1 MSASGNSSASS
12 GSKNNSTRP
21 SRRFWEEDADDDP
34 STKLPEISEDTA
46 VYLTTQR
53 KTHGTVSYGGSRSL
67 SGVSGRDPEREFK
80 ERVERQRRF
89 EEEEDV
95 VLQSMGEALQR
106 LKGETLAI
114 NTELQ
119 EQNVLIREI
128 DGTMSRLELAFQL
141 VAQKVDRALQR
152 TGLPYMKIIL
162 FQCIAIIIMFIL
174 IVYF

>member
-1 MSASGNSSASS
+1 
-12 GSKNNSTRP
+12 
-21 SRRFWEEDADDDP
+21 
-34 STKLPEISEDTA
+34 
-46 VYLTTQR
+46 
-53 KTHGTVSYGGSRSL
+53 
-67 SGVSGRDPEREFK
+67 
-80 ERVERQRRF
+80 
-89 EEEEDV
+89 
-95 VLQSMGEALQR
+95 MGEALQR